1 MNKFSRRR
9 FFEKSIFLL
18 PLPAILSFTNK
29 LTSLEDLPISPLSG
43 ESDKERIRGL
53 LKDKAPLIWTFTG
66 DSITHGAKHTHGYR
80 SYPEVFGERIRW
92 EMGRVRDVI
101 INTGIS
107 GNTTETILQDFDWRI
122 KQFKPNIV
130 SLMIGTNDCSNEK
143 VSIDAYEENLNL
155 LVKKFRALGA
165 IPILH
170 TPNLIIKELDTSR
183 ASLDKY
189 VAVIRKVA
197 IEENII
203 LVDNY
208 GHWLETTEK
217 ADGINVN
224 KEWLNDPLHP
234 DGEGHS
240 EIARLMF
247 KELSIFDPEASTCG
261 GPYYE
266 GKH

>member
-1 MNKFSRRR
+1 
-9 FFEKSIFLL
+9 L
-18 PLPAILSFTNK
+18 
-29 LTSLEDLPISPLSG
+29 
-43 ESDKERIRGL
+43 
-53 LKDKAPLIWTFTG
+53 
-66 DSITHGAKHTHGYR
+66 
-80 SYPEVFGERIRW
+80 
-92 EMGRVRDVI
+92 GRVRDVI

-122 KQFKPNIV
+122 KQFKPNVV
-130 SLMIGTNDCSNEK
+130 SLMIGTNDCFNEK
-143 VSIDAYEENLNL
+143 VSIEAYEENLNL
-155 LVKKFRALGA
+155 LVEKFRGLGA

-197 IEENII
+197 LEENII

-208 GHWLETTEK
+208 GHWLETAEK
-217 ADGINVN
+217 AEGINVN

-247 KELSIFDPEASTCG
+247 KELSIFDPEAPTCG
-261 GPYYE
+261 GSYYE
-266 GKH
+266 GEH

>member
-1 MNKFSRRR
+1 MNKLSRRR
-9 FFEKSIFLL
+9 FVEKSIFLL

-29 LTSLEDLPISPLSG
+29 LSSLEASPVFLPSG
-43 ESDKERIRGL
+43 ESDKERIAAL

-92 EMGRVRDVI
+92 ELGRVRDVI

-107 GNTTETILQDFDWRI
+107 GNTTETILQDFDWRV
-122 KQFKPNIV
+122 KQFNPKVV

-143 VSIDAYEENLNL
+143 VSIETYEENLHL
-155 LVKKFRALGA
+155 LVKKIRALGA

-170 TPNLIIKELDTSR
+170 TPNLIIKALDMSR
-183 ASLDKY
+183 ASLVNY
-189 VAVIRKVA
+189 VEVIKKVA
-197 IEENII
+197 FEENII

-208 GHWLETTEK
+208 GHWLETAEK
-217 ADGINVN
+217 DDGLNVN

-234 DGEGHS
+234 GGEGHS